1 MKGASFR
8 GPFPAGPDLVKAV
21 LVERLIVVGL
31 CENSVSVLL
40 PLLRPK
46 KRVDGGVEAG
56 EEDAAAHLELARH
69 LA

>member
-46 KRVDGGVEAG
+46 KRVDGGVEAC
-56 EEDAAAHLELARH
+56 
-69 LA
+69 